1 MTWKSTNP
9 KGPVPRMQ
17 GMRDML
23 RSTLARSLR
32 ALPEVDRLA
41 SAWPVACGRVMAD
54 YGEIVSYEEGKLSI
68 QVSDGAWLRQMLSMR
83 GQLQHELARIAG
95 VPVTE
100 IHFELKR

>member
-1 MTWKSTNP
+1 MTLKPWS
-9 KGPVPRMQ
+9 GRRPVPRMQ
-17 GMRDML
+17 GMRDVL
-23 RSTLARSLR
+23 RGSLARSLR

-54 YGEIVSYEEGKLSI
+54 HGEIVSYEQGKLCI

-83 GQLQHELARIAG
+83 GQLQHEVARIAG

>member
-1 MTWKSTNP
+1 MSLKPSQRP
-9 KGPVPRMQ
+9 PPVPRMQ
-17 GMRDML
+17 GMRDVL
-23 RSTLARSLR
+23 RGTLARSLQ
-32 ALPEVDRLA
+32 ALPEADRLA

-54 YGEIVSYEEGKLSI
+54 HGEIVNFEQGKLSI

>member
-1 MTWKSTNP
+1 MTFKP
-9 KGPVPRMQ
+9 LQRRPPVPRMQ

-32 ALPEVDRLA
+32 TLTDADRLA
-41 SAWPVACGRVMAD
+41 SAWPVACGRVMAEH
-54 YGEIVSYEEGKLSI
+54 GELVSFEEGQLRI
-68 QVSDGAWLRQMLSMR
+68 EVSDAAWLRQMLSMR

-95 VPVTE
+95 VAVTG